1 MVCKET
7 ALPLLCVLNL
17 GVELP
22 EDGVTSKHVVEIQ
35 NLYLYIPKVHLLV
48 SLFKNFSI
56 VLCFPFINIQ
66 FLNLFVYLL

>member
-1 MVCKET
+1 M
-7 ALPLLCVLNL
+7 
-17 GVELP
+17 ELP